1 MSTAAGIYEAEQGP
15 SRRVDGIEHE
25 RRFVL
30 TRAQAVRFMAAV
42 GPHVT
47 LELHDRTRPIAYTRT
62 TYFDTED
69 LTYFRSCQGPVA
81 RRLRLREYA
90 LAPDLGQTPTLTG
103 ACYLELK
110 QNEGDARS
118 KLRVAAPPELIARL
132 VERRGGRENENA
144 GDDAGQRLALDAR
157 RRAEDLVLDQLV
169 EHTVA
174 LQAIERE
181 LGQHRVE
188 PRIATWY
195 RRVSLGGNDGGV
207 RITMDDGLT
216 FSRPRPP
223 GHAGEPAMPGPEVIA
238 YGPPRVL
245 EIKFLGDPP
254 DWLVAA
260 VEDLTPLAHFS
271 KFRMGMTAL
280 RQHDDLGGGLDGL
293 DLGPPSSPFLLDLQ
307 AHEDAARGTGGG
319 GGGGNREG
327 QR

>member
-118 KLRVAAPPELIARL
+118 KLRVAAPPELISRL
-132 VERRGGRENENA
+132 VERQGGRA
-144 GDDAGQRLALDAR
+144 GDAGGESPTLDAR
-157 RRAEDLVLDQLV
+157 HKAEDLVLDQLV

-181 LGQHRVE
+181 LSQHRVE

-195 RRVSLGGNDGGV
+195 RRVSLAGNDGGV

-245 EIKFLGDPP
+245 EIKFLGGPP
-254 DWLVAA
+254 DWLAA
-260 VEDLTPLAHFS
+260 AAEDLTPLAHFS

-293 DLGPPSSPFLLDLQ
+293 DLGPPSSPFLLDLR
-307 AHEDAARGTGGG
+307 AHEDAVRGTTGGG
-319 GGGGNREG
+319 GDKRG